1 MVHIVGAGPG
11 AEDLITVRGL
21 KFLKQADIVIY
32 AGSLVNPGLLKETK
46 QGAVIYDSAKMTLE
60 QVMEVIEQA
69 WKEQKEVVRLHTG
82 DPCIYGAIREQM
94 DAMDKFGIKYDIC
107 PGVSSFCGTA
117 AALQMEYTLPG
128 ISQSVIITRMAGRTP
143 VPERESIRQFASH
156 QATMV
161 VFLSTGMLKELSEE
175 LMAELNCETAFT
187 IPIFGGI
194 PVAESVVVTW
204 IIMAVLI
211 VAAFFLGRNLKV
223 ENVGKRQLVVE
234 TVIGGLHNFFY
245 DMLGEAGKRYIP
257 YMMTVGIYIAISN
270 MIGLFGLKSP
280 TKDVGVTGALAL
292 MSIILVEY
300 AGIHQKGVKGFLK
313 SFAEPIII
321 MLPMNI
327 LEVFIRPLSLC
338 MRLFGNI
345 LGAFVIMELI
355 KIVAPVLVPV
365 PLSLYF
371 DLFDGFI
378 QAYVFVFLTSLF
390 IKESIE

>member
-1 MVHIVGAGPG
+1 MG
-11 AEDLITVRGL
+11 
-21 KFLKQADIVIY
+21 
-32 AGSLVNPGLLKETK
+32 N
-46 QGAVIYDSAKMTLE
+46 
-60 QVMEVIEQA
+60 
-69 WKEQKEVVRLHTG
+69 
-82 DPCIYGAIREQM
+82 
-94 DAMDKFGIKYDIC
+94 
-107 PGVSSFCGTA
+107 
-117 AALQMEYTLPG
+117 
-128 ISQSVIITRMAGRTP
+128 
-143 VPERESIRQFASH
+143 
-156 QATMV
+156 
-161 VFLSTGMLKELSEE
+161 LSEE

-211 VAAFFLGRNLKV
+211 VGAFFLGRNLKV

-245 DMLGEAGKRYIP
+245 DMLGEKGKRYIP

-327 LEVFIRPLSLC
+327 
-338 MRLFGNI
+338 FGNI